1 MSRFR
6 RLFFLVLLVP
16 VTCLSGCAG
25 SVAEHVAAARVSAE
39 RQKPPTAP
47 QLREFPHP
55 LSYQPI
61 QLAAHSEHA
70 ELIDVGFTRRY
81 DVFCLLFPEQP
92 TVSTVYRDCRILGT
106 TDREGVKSSDFAT
119 FSKTARWAPSHL
131 FGRML
136 VLETSDGRLA
146 YIPPDSVRYIEEA
159 SASNQQ
165 FSAPPQAMPR

>member
-39 RQKPPTAP
+39 RQKPP
-47 QLREFPHP
+47 
-55 LSYQPI
+55 YQPI